1 MVADGKLLGVYGLK
15 LILRRP
21 GGAGLGGHARGGG
34 QLDLG
39 AVGGGPVLLAH
50 GVGDHCVL
58 DADDAG
64 RVVGVVGGDGEAR
77 RLGVEL
83 GLDALGVGVGPLAG
97 EAAPYVVV
105 VREAGGAGGVAV
117 GRVDVGVALVRHG
130 HELVGD
136 GEVEVARV
144 EAVVLGIVVVVPR
157 AVNLVPLAV
166 ELDGVPGVAVVGVAG
181 LGILDAGRVEQLDV
195 GVGVGL
201 AGARVAREGRLGACP
216 GEGVVILELVE
227 QPIVQVEGH
236 GVLAAVGFG
245 AGLGDGAVHD
255 GRDARVGVVRHGH
268 VGARVQG
275 LVGLLAHVHDVEL
288 VEVGARGRHGEGEV
302 LALAHVGVGGVLTA
316 RGVGHA
322 GVVRLAR
329 AGIGGRG
336 HVVLVAAAAA
346 GGAHVEGRGLA
357 EDGVVPLDGYGERAA
372 RR

>member
-1 MVADGKLLGVYGLK
+1 M
-15 LILRRP
+15 
-21 GGAGLGGHARGGG
+21 
-34 QLDLG
+34 
-39 AVGGGPVLLAH
+39 
-50 GVGDHCVL
+50 

-144 EAVVLGIVVVVPR
+144 EAVVLGVVVVVPG
-157 AVNLVPLAV
+157 AVDLVPLAV
-166 ELDGVPGVAVVGVAG
+166 QLDGVPGVAVVGVAR
-181 LGILDAGRVEQLDV
+181 LGVGDARGVEQLDV
-195 GVGVGL
+195 GVGISL
-201 AGARVAREGRLGACP
+201 AGARVAREGRLGARP
-216 GEGVVILELVE
+216 GKRVVVLKLVE
-227 QPIVQVEGH
+227 QPVVQPQGH
-236 GVLAAVGFG
+236 RVLAAVGR
-245 AGLGDGAVHD
+245 GLGLCDGV
-255 GRDARVGVVRHGH
+255 RDDRRHAGVGVVCHRDVRAG
-268 VGARVQG
+268 VQG
-275 LVGLLAHVHDVEL
+275 LVGLLAHIHDVEL
-288 VEVGARGRHGEGEV
+288 VKVRARRRHGEGEV